1 MALRNGR
8 ISGIFIQNFF
18 SMRSLAVTVV
28 CTLTACAGYQLGPSN
43 GMEPGSR
50 TVSVNYFLNRSPEP
64 GLVDQIMTAL
74 RREIQVDGT
83 YALETHGDGHFVI
96 DGEILDIDR
105 EAISLNPSRIE
116 ASRDLRLSLVCR
128 VVVTKRR
135 TGEIV
140 HERTVTARTVIRN
153 EGDLNRA
160 DQVVAPMMAETLA
173 RKIVS
178 LIADGE
184 WDPDPQDPDPEF
196 PPASP

>member
-1 MALRNGR
+1 MSHIFNLR
-8 ISGIFIQNFF
+8 SFA
-18 SMRSLAVTVV
+18 LAVVS
-28 CTLTACAGYQLGPSN
+28 CLTACAGYQLGPSN

-50 TVSVNYFLNRSPEP
+50 SVSVNYFLNRSPEP

-83 YALETHGDGHFVI
+83 YALETHGDGHFII

-135 TGEIV
+135 SGEVV

-184 WDPDPQDPDPEF
+184 WDPDLQDPDPEF
-196 PPASP
+196 PLASP